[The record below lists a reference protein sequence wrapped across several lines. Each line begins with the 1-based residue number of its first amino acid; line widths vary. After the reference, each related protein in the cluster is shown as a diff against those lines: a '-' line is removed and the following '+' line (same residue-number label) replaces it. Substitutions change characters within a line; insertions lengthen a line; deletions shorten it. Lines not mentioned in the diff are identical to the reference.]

1 MKTRDAYIEKMA
13 AELNEW
19 SAQIDLLAAKAKNVK
34 ADAKLQ
40 YAQELE
46 ELRVKQREASEKM
59 KELEEAGDEAWEDVK
74 MTADKVWKDIKTGI
88 TTASAKFK

>member
-1 MKTRDAYIEKMA
+1 MKTKDAYVEKLA

-19 SAQIDLLAAKAKNVK
+19 SAQIDLLAAKAENAK

-59 KELEEAGDEAWEDVK
+59 KELEEASDEAWENMK
-74 MTADKVWKDIKTGI
+74 ETADKVWEDLKTGI